1 MHRDIVLKTRFHIE
15 DIVVSGIDKHT
26 TEKVD
31 ALIRQGIRRES
42 FGQMEQQS
50 QYTYRTQAVE
60 EQKQD
65 PLDRLAKL
73 TDLKQK
79 EKCYRNM
86 SFLFLY
92 IRSKT
97 NSDTEWVYVSY

>member
-1 MHRDIVLKTRFHIE
+1 V
-15 DIVVSGIDKHT
+15 
-26 TEKVD
+26 
-31 ALIRQGIRRES
+31 IRRES

-79 EKCYRNM
+79 DVIMEKSFKSSKQTCSRNYEDEALKM
-86 SFLFLY
+86 L
-92 IRSKT
+92 
-97 NSDTEWVYVSY
+97 